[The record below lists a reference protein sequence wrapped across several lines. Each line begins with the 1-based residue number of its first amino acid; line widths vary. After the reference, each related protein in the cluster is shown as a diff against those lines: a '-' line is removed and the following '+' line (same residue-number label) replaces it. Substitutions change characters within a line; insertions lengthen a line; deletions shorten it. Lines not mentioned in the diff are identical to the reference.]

1 MNKIAKNLT
10 NYAIYKGTIKET
22 DRNVYEYGFTIT
34 IELSL
39 FMLASLFIMLYL
51 HMFAEGIL
59 FFLIFSPLRSYA
71 GGLHLE
77 KYHSCLI
84 LSCLTFFGILVLVKY
99 FCFPIYFSF
108 IAICISE
115 IAVYAFYP
123 VENANREVKGEE
135 NAYFRKKLKKFLFL
149 DLLISAVCVALK
161 KDSYIFLIS
170 VTFLMVA
177 VTMMLGKY
185 KNWKREMSNS

>member
-10 NYAIYKGTIKET
+10 SYAIYKGTIKDT

-39 FMLASLFIMLYL
+39 FVLASLLIMLHL

-59 FFLIFSPLRSYA
+59 FFIIFSPLRSYA

-84 LSCLTFFGILVLVKY
+84 LSCLTFLGILLLVKY
-99 FCFPIYFSF
+99 FCSPIYFSF
-108 IAICISE
+108 IAICMLE
-115 IAVYAFYP
+115 IAVYALYP
-123 VENANREVKGEE
+123 VENVNRKVNEEE
-135 NAYFRKKLKKFLFL
+135 NAYFRKKLKKFLFW
-149 DLLISAVCVALK
+149 DVLISAVCVALK
-161 KDSYIFLIS
+161 KDSYVLLIA
-170 VTFLMVA
+170 VTFLMVV
-177 VTMMLGKY
+177 VTMILGKY
-185 KNWKREMSNS
+185 KNWKRKMSDS